1 MQCTNVAVI
10 LAAGNGSRIRG
21 VSGSLPKPLVP
32 FNGKPL
38 LEHVLKAG
46 QEAGIEKF
54 VITVGYQGHAIR
66 SWVAGRRFAGLQIEC
81 VDNPDYHKANGVSLL
96 KARYAI
102 EGPFVLFMSDHIF
115 EPETAAALLNQ
126 RLENDE
132 VILAVDRKVESIF
145 DIDDATKVRSIA
157 DYIIDIGKDLRHY
170 DSVDTGMFL
179 CSPAIF
185 SALEQ
190 ANTNGNCSLSD
201 GMRLLA
207 AERKL
212 RAFDIGNA
220 VWQDVDTPEM
230 LTYGSNVL
238 FQPVDPSSM
247 AAGVLGN
254 A

>member
-1 MQCTNVAVI
+1 MPCTNIAVI
-10 LAAGNGSRIRG
+10 LAAGNGSRIRDIAG
-21 VSGSLPKPLVP
+21 ALPKPLVS

-38 LEHVLKAG
+38 LEHVLIAG
-46 QEAGIEKF
+46 QNAGIERF

-66 SWVAGRRFAGLQIEC
+66 SWVANRRFEGLQIDC
-81 VDNPDYHKANGVSLL
+81 VENPDYHKANGVSLL
-96 KARYAI
+96 VARQVI
-102 EGPFVLFMSDHIF
+102 NEPFLLLMSDHIF
-115 EPETAAALLNQ
+115 ESETAAALLSQ
-126 RLENDE
+126 HLQKDE
-132 VILAVDRKVESIF
+132 VILAVDRKLDSIF

-157 DYIIDIGKDLRHY
+157 NYIVDIGKEVSGY

-190 ANTNGNCSLSD
+190 VKLNDNCSLSD

-207 AERKL
+207 ADRKL
-212 RAFDIGNA
+212 RAFDIGDA

-238 FQPVDPSSM
+238 FRPFDTSGMSAEVVG
-247 AAGVLGN
+247 A
-254 A
+254 